1 MKKLTL
7 VAVAGALTFASCG
20 EKKSICDCLSLPS
33 ELMADAILNDLS
45 KKDIEARVKACEW
58 MQDIPQD
65 SIINEVNRNCPE
77 LMSLLKKDF
86 KKDFCECIKEAMAS
100 GDPDKVPAGCEYIE
114 KMSEEEAGKKAME
127 CMGDL
132 MKMGLE
138 EMGAAFENMDLS
150 GDEEIIEEV
159 VVEEESSEDAE

>member
-7 VAVAGALTFASCG
+7 VVVAGALILASCG
-20 EKKSICDCLSLPS
+20 
-33 ELMADAILNDLS
+33 
-45 KKDIEARVKACEW
+45 
-58 MQDIPQD
+58 Q
-65 SIINEVNRNCPE
+65 
-77 LMSLLKKDF
+77 
-86 KKDFCECIKEAMAS
+86 KKDFCECITEAMAS

-127 CMGDL
+127 CMGDI

-150 GDEEIIEEV
+150 GDDEEV
-159 VVEEESSEDAE
+159 IVEEETSEDSE